1 MGAIKNG
8 TMIPTPTGNVPI
20 ENLKVNDYVF
30 DRSGLPVSILGT
42 FTYEIPTSY
51 KVYFKDGRSIITS
64 EDQIWS
70 IRGKSAYHIIT
81 TSLDMFSK
89 GVKAKNGG
97 KKKYY
102 KYRIL
107 NNKSV
112 HFSSQSSLPVDP
124 YVLGVLLADGKTGK
138 KQVTISSTDKHVID
152 KCSKLMPR
160 ENTPHCWSNT
170 NSWYFKLKIP
180 YRNYTNRLVF
190 NYQLKDLLKDQ
201 IVLHKHSENFI
212 PELYLT
218 SSSDNRLALAQ
229 GLMDANGSVLNVGS
243 VRFQNSSKQLAL
255 DFLTLI
261 RSLGYNACLSTYKFP
276 NNQTHVL
283 NYLVSIT
290 RRSSDRTKLFTLP
303 RKLNKLKD
311 WEEKHKNRT
320 LPFIPIVK
328 IQRYNQPT
336 RVTGLI
342 IDSDKHMFLAD
353 NFLPIHDA
361 TASYKKGVF

>member
-30 DRSGLPVSILGT
+30 DRSGLPVSVLST
-42 FTYEIPTSY
+42 CAYETPTLY

-70 IRGKSAYHIIT
+70 MRSAHASHIVT

-89 GVKAKNGG
+89 GVQGG
-97 KKKYY
+97 RKEKYY
-102 KYRIL
+102 KYQIL

-112 HFSSQSSLPVDP
+112 HFLSQSSLPVDP
-124 YVLGVLLADGKTGK
+124 YVLGVLLADGKTG
-138 KQVTISSTDKHVID
+138 QTEVTISSTDKYVID

-160 ENTPHCWSNT
+160 ENTPHCWGNT
-170 NSWYFKLKIP
+170 NSWYFKLRTP
-180 YRNYTNRLVF
+180 YHSHSNRLVS
-190 NYQLKDLLKDQ
+190 NYQIKDLLKDQ

-218 SSSDNRLALAQ
+218 SSFESRLALAQ
-229 GLMDANGSVLNVGS
+229 GLMDANGSAFNAGNVIC
-243 VRFQNSSKQLAL
+243 QNSSKQLAL
-255 DFLTLI
+255 DFLILI
-261 RSLGYNACLSTYKFP
+261 RSLGYSACLSTYKFS
-276 NNQTHVL
+276 NKKTHVL
-283 NYLVSIT
+283 NYLVNIT
-290 RRSSDRTKLFTLP
+290 RRSDRTKLFTLP

-311 WEEKHKNRT
+311 YEENHKKRLT
-320 LPFIPIVK
+320 PFIPIVK

-336 RVTGLI
+336 KVTGLI
-342 IDSDKHMFLAD
+342 VDSDKHMFLAN

>member
-30 DRSGLPVSILGT
+30 DGSGSPVSILGT

-51 KVYFKDGRSIITS
+51 KLYFKDGRSIITS

-70 IRGKSAYHIIT
+70 IRKKYASHIIT
-81 TSLDMFSK
+81 TSLNMFSK
-89 GVKAKNGG
+89 GVQGG
-97 KKKYY
+97 KKKKYY
-102 KYRIL
+102 KYLIL

-124 YVLGVLLADGKTGK
+124 YVLGVLLADGKTG
-138 KQVTISSTDKHVID
+138 QTEVTISSTDKYVID

-160 ENTPHCWSNT
+160 ENTPHCWGNT
-170 NSWYFKLKIP
+170 NSWYFKLRTP
-180 YRNYTNRLVF
+180 YHSHSNRLVS

-212 PELYLT
+212 PEPYLT
-218 SSSDNRLALAQ
+218 SSLESRLALVQ
-229 GLMDANGSVLNVGS
+229 GLMDANGSVFNAGS
-243 VRFQNSSKQLAL
+243 VIFQNSSKQLAL
-255 DFLTLI
+255 DFLALI
-261 RSLGYNACLSTYKFP
+261 RSLGYSAYLLTYKFP
-276 NNQTHVL
+276 NKKTHVL
-283 NYLVSIT
+283 NYLVNIT
-290 RRSSDRTKLFTLP
+290 RRSSDRIKLFTLP

-311 WEEKHKNRT
+311 YEEKHKKR
-320 LPFIPIVK
+320 LIPFIPIVK

-336 RVTGLI
+336 KVTGLI

-361 TASYKKGVF
+361 TASYEKGVF